1 MYAISNKQREDI
13 IKLLAAL
20 RNLPGDDTRTA
31 NIKRMAGITIN
42 KLNKAK
48 FISNEDIKHF

>member
-20 RNLPGDDTRTA
+20 RGLTGDDTRTA
-31 NIKRMAGITIN
+31 NVKRVAKIIIAR
-42 KLNKAK
+42 LNKAK
-48 FISNEDIKHF
+48 KIEK